1 MPFGVEKTTEWF
13 GDPIVKMLKISP
25 FDRIHER
32 DGRTPHDDIGRACI
46 ASCGKNGDFYQ
57 HLALTISWSV
67 ECSQHAV
74 STMR

>member
-1 MPFGVEKTTEWF
+1 MVWRPDCENVEDIF
-13 GDPIVKMLKISP
+13 IR

-57 HLALTISWSV
+57 HLALKSMTISWSV